1 MKRWGKVLALVAVA
15 MMVVS
20 VAAFAAPK
28 VWVVGFPQLGSESE
42 WRTADTHS
50 VQDAFA
56 QDDSFI
62 FLYFD
67 AQQKQENQIKALE
80 PSLHGKSTASC
91 LRLSLKPGTAPFSRK
106 PRRPTFLSS

>member
-28 VWVVGFPQLGSESE
+28 TWVVGFSQLGSESE

-56 QDDSFI
+56 QDDSFV
-62 FLYFD
+62 FMYSD
-67 AQQKQENQIKALE
+67 AQQKQENQIKALR
-80 PSLHGKSTASC
+80 SLHCTEG
-91 LRLSLKPGTAPFSRK
+91 RLHRVHRSR
-106 PRRPTFLSS
+106 